1 MQLRF
6 VRPARLVLNA
16 VFRFHHHHH
25 QQQQRCAAV
34 ASSANETNQTD
45 NSSSSSSYIGP
56 LRIDWYPP
64 LPTLRYVFVFVV
76 VLLNLCHSICV
87 TFVVYNKRSK
97 PSIAYH
103 DYPYAK
109 QLEVSLRSRSIYTKA
124 NEQTKTKRNNSWRR
138 RRFRSRS
145 RTCWSRCA
153 TTARSAPKS
162 RVISWARAR
171 PCAPTW
177 STWCHWYERTSCV
190 FSLCWF
196 LASTIFFCCCCCCC
210 FW

>member
-1 MQLRF
+1 MNSTFSKIALAKSTNTHKMQLRF
-6 VRPARLVLNA
+6 VRPARSVLSPL
-16 VFRFHHHHH
+16 FRFHH
-25 QQQQRCAAV
+25 QQQRCAAA

-45 NSSSSSSYIGP
+45 NSSSRSYIGP

-124 NEQTKTKRNNSWRR
+124 NEQTKTKRNNS
-138 RRFRSRS
+138 
-145 RTCWSRCA
+145 
-153 TTARSAPKS
+153 
-162 RVISWARAR
+162 
-171 PCAPTW
+171 
-177 STWCHWYERTSCV
+177 
-190 FSLCWF
+190 
-196 LASTIFFCCCCCCC
+196 
-210 FW
+210 